1 MKNYTIMATDWDY
14 AYPEEIKDYQKKGL
28 YLPTMVNEV
37 LNYCGSLFPYI
48 TTETKAISRLKEIK
62 KQFPFVRFGLYEG
75 QTWGSLELVKEF

>member
-14 AYPEEIKDYQKKGL
+14 AYPEEIKNYQKKGL
-28 YLPTMVNEV
+28 CLPSMVKEV
-37 LNYCGSLFPYI
+37 LDHCGSLFPYI
-48 TTETKAISRLKEIK
+48 TSKTNAINHLKAIK